1 MHLLLT
7 GCAGFI
13 GSKVSELLL
22 DQGHSVV
29 GIDYWENAYD
39 EPLKNWRLDQL
50 QQRDK
55 FTFYKID
62 ISKRD
67 LIPNA
72 VGNEAFDGVI
82 NLAAKAGVRD
92 SLLDPWLYY
101 ETNLIGTLNLLDFCK
116 EHGIQKFILSST
128 SSVYGD
134 GMRPF
139 KEDAE
144 ANQILSPYAA
154 SKKAAENLCYSY
166 HHNYE
171 LDISILRYFTVYGS
185 AGRPDMAIY
194 RFVSWICDGSKL
206 LLYGDGT
213 QERDFTHV
221 TDVAKGTIMALKKLG
236 FEIINLGSDRPV
248 TVNQVIEL
256 IEKYV
261 GKRADIYYQ
270 TASTAD
276 VQATWADI
284 SKARRVLGWKP
295 EVTLEDG
302 LNWAVNWHA
311 ENHNW
316 ARKLCTAQI

>member
-1 MHLLLT
+1 MKLLLT

-22 DQGHSVV
+22 DQGHCVV
-29 GIDYWENAYD
+29 GIDHWANAYD
-39 EPLKNWRLDQL
+39 EPLKNWRLYQL
-50 QQRDK
+50 EQQSQ
-55 FTFYKID
+55 FTFHKID

-67 LIPNA
+67 LISTA
-72 VGNEAFDGVI
+72 IGMGEFDGVI

-116 EHGIQKFILSST
+116 QKGIQKFILSST

-134 GMRPF
+134 GIRPF
-139 KEDAE
+139 REDADADE
-144 ANQILSPYAA
+144 PLSPYAA

-166 HHNYE
+166 HHNYG

-185 AGRPDMAIY
+185 GGRPDMAVY
-194 RFVSWICDGSKL
+194 RFVSWILDGSKL
-206 LLYGDGT
+206 VLYGDGT

-221 TDVAKGTIMALKKLG
+221 TDIAKGTIMALKKLG

-261 GKRADIYYQ
+261 GKKADIYYQ
-270 TASTAD
+270 VASMAD
-276 VQATWADI
+276 VKATWADI
-284 SKARRVLGWKP
+284 SKARRVLGWEP

-302 LNWAVNWHA
+302 LNWAVNWHG
-311 ENHNW
+311 ENHDW
-316 ARKLCTAQI
+316 ARKLCELQI